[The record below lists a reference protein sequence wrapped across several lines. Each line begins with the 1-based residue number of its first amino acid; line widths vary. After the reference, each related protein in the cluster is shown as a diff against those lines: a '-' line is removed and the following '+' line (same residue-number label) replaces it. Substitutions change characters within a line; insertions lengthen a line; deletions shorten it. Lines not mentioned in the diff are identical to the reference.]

1 MLLSCGQ
8 IGQRGRRRKVGAV
21 GMVEELQFSQAKA
34 RLSAVMDDVVHCERL
49 KAVRR
54 ERAGDEVMYL
64 LPREVLR
71 AAVGSARVTVDYLP
85 DEDGIGLWVNDL
97 EIGAHG
103 VDVAEARRNL
113 LAEVRAY
120 VANFLGELRIYLTWP
135 DRARLVPQVLRL
147 AVARDEADL
156 ARLLFDDTG
165 A

>member
-1 MLLSCGQ
+1 MS
-8 IGQRGRRRKVGAV
+8 AMA
-21 GMVEELQFSQAKA
+21 MVEELQFSRAKA
-34 RLSAVMDDVVHCERL
+34 RLSAVMDEVVHRERL

-54 ERAGDEVMYL
+54 ERGTDEVMYL
-64 LPREVLR
+64 LPREVLS

-85 DEDGIGLWVNDL
+85 DEDGVGLWVNDL

-103 VDVAEARRNL
+103 ADVAEARRNL

-120 VANFLGELRIYLTWP
+120 VANFLGELPVYLSWP

-156 ARLLFDDTG
+156 ARLLFGDAG